1 MRKYEEEN
9 KENNERKKEK
19 KIKNTENVVG
29 FRGLHPISLL
39 LSFLYFTINW
49 SIGIYSRLNPRQT

>member
-1 MRKYEEEN
+1 MKKKI
-9 KENNERKKEK
+9 KETMKEK
-19 KIKNTENVVG
+19 KKKKTHTKNVVG
-29 FRGLHPISLL
+29 FRGLNPILLL

>member
-1 MRKYEEEN
+1 MRRYEEEN
-9 KENNERKKEK
+9 KENNERK

-39 LSFLYFTINW
+39 LSFMYFTINW

>member
-1 MRKYEEEN
+1 MK
-9 KENNERKKEK
+9 KKIKKTMKEK

-39 LSFLYFTINW
+39 LSFMYFTIN
-49 SIGIYSRLNPRQT
+49 